1 MEAGYFKN
9 LLKWYTKSELIQK
22 ALNDDRITIH
32 RYLGSFL
39 GLGYATE
46 RKDLEDYL
54 LEIQDQDS
62 RPEPLVDRLL
72 RALNDTDPILRREA
86 AWDIG
91 SVDWGEKI
99 EEVANALI
107 KALKEDKDSRVRFR
121 AAMSL
126 GDVGASPDCP
136 ADKRNEIIDALIEA
150 LEKEEY
156 RWVREDV
163 AEALGKIGV
172 SPDCPADKRNEIIDA
187 LIEALEKEEYSW
199 VREYVAEALG
209 KIGVSPDCPAD
220 KRNEIFAVLI
230 EDLKKEKYGDTRE
243 IVYEALKAL
252 IEAGAK
258 MPGTAEGPKIAKG
271 EPPIFPGKPDFEEI
285 WPAFEKLAKGNRNLV
300 YNQNEVQQYHSA
312 LWSNP
317 KSTRHFVIL
326 AGPSGTGKTK
336 LSEVYAEAVVGA
348 ENKERRV
355 KLVAI
360 RPEWTDA
367 RDFMGYWNP
376 IANEGKGAY
385 CDPNGIVEFIK
396 EAEANPNQPYFLILD
411 EMNIAHVEYYFSD
424 FLSGMESGE
433 PIKLHGETFTLGKYT
448 VEGGRITI
456 PPNLFVTGTI
466 NVDETTHEIS
476 PKVLDRAYVLVLKA
490 NWEMY
495 YEGSPLRDDPEL
507 GEIFEKLM
515 GEGGPVRAAG
525 EILEEAG
532 LGFGYR
538 TAEDIVRYVAKAKE
552 LGTNET
558 GALDQM
564 FISKILPKIKGT
576 ESE

>member
-1 MEAGYFKN
+1 
-9 LLKWYTKSELIQK
+9 L
-22 ALNDDRITIH
+22 
-32 RYLGSFL
+32 
-39 GLGYATE
+39 
-46 RKDLEDYL
+46 
-54 LEIQDQDS
+54 
-62 RPEPLVDRLL
+62 EPLVDRLL
-72 RALNDTDPILRREA
+72 RALNDTDPIFRREA

-107 KALKEDKDSRVRFR
+107 KALKEDKNSRVRFR

-136 ADKRNEIIDALIEA
+136 VDKRNEIIDALIEA
-150 LEKEEY
+150 LKKGESIQV
-156 RWVREDV
+156 RWYAAR
-163 AEALGKIGV
+163 
-172 SPDCPADKRNEIIDA
+172 
-187 LIEALEKEEYSW
+187 
-199 VREYVAEALG
+199 
-209 KIGVSPDCPAD
+209 
-220 KRNEIFAVLI
+220 
-230 EDLKKEKYGDTRE
+230 
-243 IVYEALKAL
+243 ALKAL

-258 MPGTAEGPKIAKG
+258 MPGSGVGTKIAKG
-271 EPPIFPGKPDFEEI
+271 EPPIFPVKPDFEEL
-285 WPAFEKLAKGNRNLV
+285 WLAFEKLAKGNRNLV

-317 KSTRHFVIL
+317 KSTRHLIIL

-424 FLSGMESGE
+424 FLSGVESGE

-448 VEGGRITI
+448 VEGGKITI

-558 GALDQM
+558 EALDQM

-576 ESE
+576 ESEELEEALNKMKGLAKRENLAATEGYLEKMENDLKTKGFVKFTPI